1 MNTGRWNEARR
12 IRGFVEEDEDDVPEG
27 IQTDEWNIHL
37 VLDALTE
44 FFTLPNGLE
53 VPENTDFRLELPLAS
68 LKNEFKF
75 ITLDITATS
84 AISIMLTAKTNVLEV
99 TSFKPL
105 TPTRSDLQRTLGTG
119 LSLGE
124 SSPKLAMSAVKVSIK
139 SITMLKETLT
149 YLIEFLKTI
158 DGLDTIYAK
167 ALTESEPLWISSVA
181 KEQEVAEARKVY
193 NARND
198 ELLQIRQELHQLVNK
213 VMDKME
219 TAIQISLEGS
229 KLG

>member
-1 MNTGRWNEARR
+1 MNTGRWTEVRG

-44 FFTLPNGLE
+44 FFTLPNDLE

-68 LKNEFKF
+68 LKNEF
-75 ITLDITATS
+75 ITNSDTTTS
-84 AISIMLTAKTNVLEV
+84 AISIVLTAKTNVLEV
-99 TSFKPL
+99 ASFKPL

-158 DGLDTIYAK
+158 DGLDTIYTK
-167 ALTESEPLWISSVA
+167 ALTESEPLWVAIVA

-198 ELLQIRQELHQLVNK
+198 ELLQIRQEQQQLVNK

>member
-1 MNTGRWNEARR
+1 MNTGSWTEVRG

-37 VLDALTE
+37 VLDALSE
-44 FFTLPNGLE
+44 FFTLPNDLE

-68 LKNEFKF
+68 LKNEL
-75 ITLDITATS
+75 ITNSDTTTS
-84 AISIMLTAKTNVLEV
+84 AISIVLTAKTNVLEV

-105 TPTRSDLQRTLGTG
+105 APTRSDLQRTLGTG

-181 KEQEVAEARKVY
+181 KEREVAEAQKVY

-198 ELLQIRQELHQLVNK
+198 ELLQIRQELQQLVNK
-213 VMDKME
+213 VMYKME

>member
-1 MNTGRWNEARR
+1 MNTGRWSEARR
-12 IRGFVEEDEDDVPEG
+12 LRGDMSEEDDMPEG
-27 IQTDEWNIHL
+27 MQTDEWNIHL
-37 VLDALTE
+37 VLDALSE
-44 FFTLPNGLE
+44 FFTLPNDLV
-53 VPENTDFRLELPLAS
+53 VPENKDFRLDLSLAR
-68 LKNEFKF
+68 LKSEF
-75 ITLDITATS
+75 ITTADTATTV
-84 AISIMLTAKTNVLEV
+84 ISIVLTAKTNVLEV
-99 TSFKPL
+99 TSFKLL

-124 SSPKLAMSAVKVSIK
+124 NSPKLAMSAVKVSIT
-139 SITMLKETLT
+139 SITMLKENLT

-158 DGLDTIYAK
+158 DGLDAIYAK
-167 ALTESEPLWISSVA
+167 ALTESEPLWLASVA

-213 VMDKME
+213 IMDKME